1 MSPTLSASASPTVT
15 SSRIP
20 AEDIINS
27 LPLTAFTADTI
38 ASLLT
43 DTLPPLDRLT
53 AGFFATNPNA
63 TSATFSSG
71 NLTLTLSKLD
81 PEASL
86 ALNAGPSGAVLP
98 PLPGVPDGAVV
109 YLASQPFSAASAAA
123 FNLTGAS
130 TSLGISSSAGQE
142 VVIRDLAE
150 PVIVKFAAPEANASS
165 LECTFYNE
173 TTATWSTD
181 GCKTVFIDGAPSCQC
196 DHLTEFGLRFKAIAA
211 TNEGIFSSLGKLL
224 TAEGLMA
231 ALPIIILI
239 GSIGGSLI
247 CILIVLR
254 FLDHRAFQ
262 SYAVALDSSAE
273 LELLRSRIKEMRPD
287 QSWDC
292 LKVQERRSPVTPGF
306 KLHQPPSI
314 PTRWYHLFG
323 IWARRIPFQ
332 HPWFGLFMRFDPAMP
347 RIYRG
352 ILLSVGLLTSVSLSI
367 LFYGYSNGAVGDSAL
382 PTLELS
388 ETIVLSLITTA
399 ASVPVAAALNW
410 AAARSGHY
418 EFMARYPYILAEL
431 TKLRQF
437 VNVARSLPRE
447 QLVEEMAL
455 YEAKLFPVEPID
467 IYSDPTIDRID
478 VAQDAAAVISAT
490 ITSDPG
496 LNVGIT
502 GAVQA
507 LLTCLC
513 SRQARATM
521 KTVCCPDPQIRF
533 RRGILQFIRRY
544 AHVHAFRTR
553 AGRLCG
559 PAWLPIHTPTSTV
572 LTILLFA
579 WMGACC
585 TYILGFTS
593 YQSSAA
599 TFTIFKS
606 VAISQLTSNL
616 IVGPAVQFISLLIP
630 YLKQRHDSPEE
641 AIFLPLEVFEFKVFN
656 SFVARASAFKPP
668 PIAIMAPEQIV
679 KKLDTDLSE
688 EGQRLEARLQ
698 NIFWAI
704 D

>member
-1 MSPTLSASASPTVT
+1 VV
-15 SSRIP
+15 
-20 AEDIINS
+20 
-27 LPLTAFTADTI
+27 
-38 ASLLT
+38 SLLT
-43 DTLPPLDRLT
+43 DTLPQLTLPPLDRLT

-63 TSATFSSG
+63 TTATFSSG
-71 NLTLTLSKLD
+71 NLTLTLSRLD
-81 PEASL
+81 PSASL
-86 ALNAGPSGAVLP
+86 ALNAGPSGAILP
-98 PLPGVPDGAVV
+98 VLPGVPAGAVV

-130 TSLGISSSAGQE
+130 TSLGISSAAGQE

-150 PVIVKFAAPEANASS
+150 PVIVKFAAATNASS

-173 TTATWSTD
+173 TAGIWSTD
-181 GCKTVFIDGAPSCQC
+181 GCQTVFVAGQPTCQC

-211 TNEGIFSSLGKLL
+211 TNEGIFGSLGKLL
-224 TAEGLMA
+224 TLEGLMA

-239 GSIGGSLI
+239 ASIGGSLVG
-247 CILIVLR
+247 ILIVLR
-254 FLDHRAFQ
+254 FLDHRAFR
-262 SYAVALDSSAE
+262 SYAVSLDSSAE
-273 LELLRSRIKEMRPD
+273 LELLRGRIREMRPD

-292 LKVQERRSPVTPGF
+292 LKIQGRHSPVVPGF
-306 KLHQPPSI
+306 KLHQVPTI
-314 PTRWYHLFG
+314 PTRWYHLIG
-323 IWARRIPFQ
+323 IWARRFPFQ
-332 HPWFGLFMRFDPAMP
+332 HPWFGLFTRFDPAMP

-367 LFYGYSNGAVGDSAL
+367 LFYGYSNGAVGDSELPPMAL
-382 PTLELS
+382 T

-399 ASVPVAAALNW
+399 ASVPVAFALNW

-437 VNVARSLPRE
+437 VNVARSLPRL

-455 YEAKLFPVEPID
+455 YETKLFPMSKKTDNVHFFPSHTVDD
-467 IYSDPTIDRID
+467 IYNDPTID
-478 VAQDAAAVISAT
+478 VTPDAAAVISAT
-490 ITSDPG
+490 ITNDPG

-502 GAVQA
+502 GVAQA

-513 SRQARATM
+513 SREARNSLKAAY
-521 KTVCCPDPQIRF
+521 CPNPQVRF

-544 AHVHAFRTR
+544 THVHAFRSR
-553 AGRLCG
+553 AGKLCG
-559 PAWLPIHTPTSTV
+559 PAWLPIHTPTSTA

-593 YQSSAA
+593 YQSSDA

-616 IVGPAVQFISLLIP
+616 IVGPATQFISLLLP
-630 YLKQRHDSPEE
+630 YLHQRHEGPEE
-641 AIFLPLEVFEFKVFN
+641 AIFLPLEVFEFKVLN
-656 SFVARASAFKPP
+656 SFVARASACQPN
-668 PIAIMAPEQIV
+668 PIAIMPPDQIM